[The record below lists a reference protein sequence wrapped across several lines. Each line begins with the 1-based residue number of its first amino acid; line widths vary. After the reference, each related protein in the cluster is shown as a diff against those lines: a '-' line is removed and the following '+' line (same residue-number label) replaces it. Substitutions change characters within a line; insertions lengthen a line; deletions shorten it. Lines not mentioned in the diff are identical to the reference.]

1 MKTQI
6 IDRTTGGSAETFKIG
21 IEGYFW
27 DTKGGAVRKGS
38 LDKTN
43 LSSMNPYT
51 RKDGYNYVY
60 FSPTIPEWFL
70 PSDAK
75 EKKGIELVKCI
86 DSNGQTSTPFLTEKS
101 FAIIERIC
109 RDVEG
114 FDLLKCTKKEPDES
128 VKPHEIWYL
137 GHWNDGT
144 L

>member
-6 IDRTTGGSAETFKIG
+6 IDQTTGGSAEEFKIG
-21 IEGYFW
+21 MEGYFW

-70 PSDAK
+70 PSEAK
-75 EKKGIELVKCI
+75 LRRRGL
-86 DSNGQTSTPFLTEKS
+86 S
-101 FAIIERIC
+101 
-109 RDVEG
+109 
-114 FDLLKCTKKEPDES
+114 
-128 VKPHEIWYL
+128 W
-137 GHWNDGT
+137 
-144 L
+144 